1 MNFTINQ
8 WHFKDLQKL
17 LKYYSGTAIFTFLNN
32 LSSAAAIDSPMK
44 LDLYL
49 KDVELAVK
57 TLSEFPSLFIGDLL
71 FLNCHK
77 LPQVSE

>member
-1 MNFTINQ
+1 
-8 WHFKDLQKL
+8 
-17 LKYYSGTAIFTFLNN
+17 
-32 LSSAAAIDSPMK
+32 MK

-49 KDVELAVK
+49 KDVELAVE
-57 TLSEFPSLFIGDLL
+57 TLSGFPSLFIGDSL